1 MGHDYQKSKK
11 VALKTILV
19 LAVITVVEVL
29 IALTGKGYIIEGM
42 EWNMYI
48 MGLIMICLSLYKAYL
63 IVGEFMHLG
72 HEVRAMGMSVVLPM
86 FLLVWAIIA
95 FMQEGGAWKD
105 RREYVKDK
113 NEAEVEGSIK
123 TQGMLL
129 QDDVKRIGEN

>member
-1 MGHDYQKSKK
+1 MAQDYQQNKK
-11 VALKTILV
+11 IALKTILI

-29 IALTGKGYIIEGM
+29 LALLGKGYLVEGF
-42 EWNMYI
+42 ELPWYI
-48 MGLIMICLSLYKAYL
+48 MNIAMIAMSMYKAYL

-72 HEVRAMGMSVVLPM
+72 HEVRAMGMSGVLPM
-86 FLLVWAIIA
+86 LLLVWAIIA

-113 NEAEVEGSIK
+113 NEAEVDGSIR

-129 QDDVKRIGEN
+129 RDDVQTLGQN